1 MKVNTTR
8 FGDIDIADDKILNF
22 VSPIIGYNEY
32 SRFTIVEQENNELFQ
47 WLQCVENPELAF
59 PISIPSYFNIDY
71 NFEIDDVTQE
81 KLELTDVQNLL
92 IYNIVT
98 IPNSNPKGATI
109 NLLAPIL
116 INSQTNNA
124 MQYII
129 TNSSYTSR
137 HSLFEQAIK

>member
-32 SRFTIVEQENNELFQ
+32 SKFTIVEQENNELFQ

-81 KLELTDVQNLL
+81 KLELADVQIFL

-129 TNSSYTSR
+129 TNSFYTSR

>member
-8 FGDIDIADDKILNF
+8 FGEVEIAEDKILNF
-22 VSPIIGYNEY
+22 ISPIIGYNEY
-32 SRFTIVEQENNELFQ
+32 SKFTIVEQENNELFQ
-47 WLQCVENPELAF
+47 WLQSLDDPELAF
-59 PISIPSYFNIDY
+59 PISIPSYFSIDY
-71 NFEIDDVTQE
+71 NFEIDDTTQE
-81 KLELTDVQNLL
+81 KLQLTDVADLL

-109 NLLAPIL
+109 NLLAPVL
-116 INSQTNNA
+116 INAKTNNA

-137 HSLFEQAIK
+137 HSLFEQAAK

>member
-1 MKVNTTR
+1 MKINTTR
-8 FGDIDIADDKILNF
+8 FGEVDIDENKILNF

-32 SRFTIVEQENNELFQ
+32 LKFTIIEQENNELFQ
-47 WLQCVENPELAF
+47 WLQCVDNPELAF

-129 TNSSYTSR
+129 TNSSYISR

>member
-32 SRFTIVEQENNELFQ
+32 SKFTIVEQENNELFQ

-129 TNSSYTSR
+129 TNSFYTSR
-137 HSLFEQAIK
+137 HSLFEQVIK

>member
-1 MKVNTTR
+1 MKINTTR
-8 FGDIDIADDKILNF
+8 FGEVDIDENKILNF

-32 SRFTIVEQENNELFQ
+32 LKFTIIEQENNELFQ
-47 WLQCVENPELAF
+47 WLQCVDNPELAF

-129 TNSSYTSR
+129 TNGSYTSR